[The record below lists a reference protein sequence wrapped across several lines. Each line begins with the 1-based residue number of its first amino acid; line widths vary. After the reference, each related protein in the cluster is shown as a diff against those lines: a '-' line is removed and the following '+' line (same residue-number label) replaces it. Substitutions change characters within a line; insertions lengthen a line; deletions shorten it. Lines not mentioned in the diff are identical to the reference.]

1 MKKITLGI
9 FILLLSLGLTVNVFS
24 FQQEKKTPELK
35 REIIKVNYLELQNVY
50 GIVLP
55 YKSRYGRIQLLRD
68 RNMLIIED
76 QPEFV
81 KKILSI
87 LKEIDV
93 KPIDIQ
99 FTVDLILASKS
110 KDTSFEPD
118 KNLQSDPIMRELMS
132 VMNYQSFK
140 RIDTSLIRVQD
151 NSSSSQR
158 IGGSGIGLQLQ
169 LYPRHYKEENKD
181 QFQVELR
188 LEQVEGTQKT
198 GNSERSYP
206 LNTPVQLIDT
216 SLSIQSGNRSVVGV
230 SKLNGG
236 DLALILIIEGKVIK

>member
-24 FQQEKKTPELK
+24 FQQDEKTPELK
-35 REIIKVNYLELQNVY
+35 REIIKVNYLEVQNVY